1 MMKVLGLVLC
11 GLLMPMQVSGTG
23 RCIVPQ
29 ESYEKAFEESVT
41 GLFQSEMERLKFP
54 GLTITLFAINGLH
67 VAKAIVL
74 PVKSEY
80 VPGVGVK
87 VGFSAKLKI
96 LGTCWSVLLSG
107 LTTIN
112 MRVDCSAL
120 VLLPKYLPLTTS
132 VVVRDCQCA
141 VVLKDISINVLDI
154 RASVT
159 ASLGNNIVLALQVK
173 TPTILSACISFGHS
187 KMLNDINCVFPF
199 EKGKLLYVAQTPKVN
214 NRFIEIPVQMEYLA
228 DNGKKIPIPP
238 LSEDFVILP
247 EMNYTSEAIGENV
260 ITSVLSYT
268 VFKKPHS
275 FFCTPQTFLDTLS
288 LELILSELIVSKCP
302 NCTPISSSLLIVT
315 KLVKP
320 LTVSLDVNLCAMN
333 LTLSLEIMDKKG
345 TKKPVLLIALKA
357 KLGLVATLQLV
368 EGKVQFTA
376 SLDSLHFKLLSSA
389 VGPVKIVRFHEPL
402 RAFIQK
408 IILKEIN
415 FYLHL
420 GKIPIFKAPGLKPSI
435 AHCHPSKVRLLRGVK
450 SVLSAPYHCP
460 LILLCS
466 ICNREVSLKKISGYK
481 KCTL

>member
-1 MMKVLGLVLC
+1 
-11 GLLMPMQVSGTG
+11 
-23 RCIVPQ
+23 
-29 ESYEKAFEESVT
+29 
-41 GLFQSEMERLKFP
+41 
-54 GLTITLFAINGLH
+54 
-67 VAKAIVL
+67 
-74 PVKSEY
+74 
-80 VPGVGVK
+80 
-87 VGFSAKLKI
+87 
-96 LGTCWSVLLSG
+96 
-107 LTTIN
+107 

-187 KMLNDINCVFPF
+187 KMLSDINCVFPF

-214 NRFIEIPVQMEYLA
+214 NRYIEIPVQMEYLD

-260 ITSVLSYT
+260 ISSVLSYT

-320 LTVSLDVNLCAMN
+320 LMVGLDVNLCAMN

-420 GKIPIFKAPGLKPSI
+420 GKIPIFRAPGLKPSI

-450 SVLSAPYHCP
+450 SVPSAPYHCP

-466 ICNREVSLKKISGYK
+466 ICNGEVSLKKNIRLQKMYI
-481 KCTL
+481 